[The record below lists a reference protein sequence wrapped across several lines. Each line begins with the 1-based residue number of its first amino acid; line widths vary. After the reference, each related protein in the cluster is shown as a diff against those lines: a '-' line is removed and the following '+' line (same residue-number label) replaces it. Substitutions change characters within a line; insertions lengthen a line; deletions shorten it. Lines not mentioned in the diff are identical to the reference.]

1 MATVAVDV
9 PPSEC
14 ESGDVPCAHTSSFRS
29 ERTGTSSVVMQHGTV
44 KRMGNRWASSN
55 NTGSSSSGA
64 LSGKR
69 LTQTPIRLYALRKDF
84 QRNCILKERN
94 SFL

>member
-14 ESGDVPCAHTSSFRS
+14 ESGDVPCAHTSSLQG

-44 KRMGNRWASSN
+44 KRMGNRWVPPTTLAAVVAELFQVN
-55 NTGSSSSGA
+55 D
-64 LSGKR
+64 LRCKR
-69 LTQTPIRLYALRKDF
+69 RLD
-84 QRNCILKERN
+84 CMH
-94 SFL
+94 